1 MMKVLTSLSALPILR
16 NPIVT
21 LGTYDGVH
29 IGHKTILTQLI
40 NKAKETGKDS
50 MLITFDPHPRQA
62 LGLGEISLLST
73 LEEKIN
79 LLSETGLDYLLILP
93 FTKEF
98 STQGATEFITNVL
111 IDQLNISEIMLGYD
125 HKFGH
130 NREGDVHLLADVLTK
145 TGRFVTEIP
154 AQDVDEIIVSSTKI
168 RTALI
173 EGEIQTANRLLD
185 YNYQV
190 SGKVVLGNQLG
201 RTIGFPTANI
211 ELTNTSKL
219 IPSDGVYAVKLTVE
233 GITHHGMMNIGIRP
247 TVSNSQ
253 NRVIEVHLFDF
264 NSDIYGKSVT
274 ITVCNHLRREQ
285 VFSGIEA
292 LTEQLKKDEVDSRRH
307 FASL

>member
-16 NPIVT
+16 NPVVT

-29 IGHKTILTQLI
+29 IGHRTILTQLV
-40 NKAKETGKDS
+40 NKAKQTGKDS
-50 MLITFDPHPRQA
+50 MLITFDPHPRLA

-73 LEEKIN
+73 LEEKTE
-79 LLSETGLDYLLILP
+79 LLATTGLDYLLVLP

-98 STQGATEFITNVL
+98 SNQGARDFISNVL
-111 IDQLNISEIMLGYD
+111 IDQLNISGIILGYD

-130 NREGDVHLLADVLTK
+130 NREGDVNLLADVLTK
-145 TGRFVTEIP
+145 TGRYVTEIP

-173 EGEIQTANRLLD
+173 QGEIQAANRLLG

-190 SGKVVLGNQLG
+190 SGTVVSGNQLG

-211 ELTNTSKL
+211 ELINTSKL
-219 IPSDGVYAVKLTVE
+219 IPGNGVYVVTLTVK
-233 GITHHGMMNIGIRP
+233 GITYHGMMNIGIRP
-247 TVSNSQ
+247 TVNHSQ
-253 NRVIEVHLFDF
+253 HRVIEVYVFDF
-264 NSDIYGKSVT
+264 NSDIYGDAVT
-274 ITVCNHLRREQ
+274 ISLCHRLREEQ
-285 VFSGIEA
+285 TFSGIEA
-292 LTEQLKKDEVDSRRH
+292 LTEQLKKDEVDSRRY

>member
-29 IGHKTILTQLI
+29 IGHRSILTKLI

-73 LEEKIN
+73 LEEKVE
-79 LLSETGLDYLLILP
+79 LLSNTGLNYLLVLP

-98 STQGATEFITNVL
+98 SNQGARDFISNVL

-130 NREGDVHLLADVLTK
+130 NREGDVQLLAEVLTK
-145 TGRFVTEIP
+145 TNRFVTEIP

-168 RTALI
+168 RAALI
-173 EGEIQTANRLLD
+173 QGEVERANRLLG
-185 YNYQV
+185 YNYQIK
-190 SGKVVLGNQLG
+190 GKVVAGNQLG

-211 ELTNTSKL
+211 EPTNPSKL
-219 IPSDGVYAVKLTVE
+219 IPGDGVYAVKFMVKDS
-233 GITHHGMMNIGIRP
+233 THIGMMNIGVRP

-253 NRVIEVHLFDF
+253 QRVIEVHLFDF
-264 NSDIYGKSVT
+264 NADIYGESAR
-274 ITVCNHLRREQ
+274 ITVCTHIRGEQ

-292 LTEQLKKDEVDSRRH
+292 LTEQLKKDEVDSRRFFSSH
-307 FASL
+307 

>member
-16 NPIVT
+16 NPVVT

-29 IGHKTILTQLI
+29 IGHRTILTQLV

-73 LEEKIN
+73 LEEKTE
-79 LLSETGLDYLLILP
+79 LLATTGLDYLLVLP

-98 STQGATEFITNVL
+98 SNQGARDFISNVL
-111 IDQLNISEIMLGYD
+111 IDQLNISGIILGYD

-130 NREGDVHLLADVLTK
+130 NREGDVNLLAEVLTK
-145 TGRFVTEIP
+145 TGRSVTEIP

-173 EGEIQTANRLLD
+173 QGEIQAANRLLG

-190 SGKVVLGNQLG
+190 SGTVVAGNQLG

-211 ELTNTSKL
+211 KLTNTSKL
-219 IPSDGVYAVKLTVE
+219 IPGNGVYVVTLTVK
-233 GITHHGMMNIGIRP
+233 GSTYHGMMNIGVRP
-247 TVSNSQ
+247 TVDLSQ
-253 NRVIEVHLFDF
+253 QRVMEVHLFDF
-264 NSDIYGKSVT
+264 NSDIYGSVVT
-274 ITVCNHLRREQ
+274 ISLCHRLRGEQ
-285 VFSGIEA
+285 TFSGIEA
-292 LTEQLKKDEVDSRRH
+292 LTEQLKKDEVDSRRY

>member
-1 MMKVLTSLSALPILR
+1 MMKVLTGLAALPILR

-29 IGHKTILTQLI
+29 IGHRSILTKLI
-40 NKAKETGKDS
+40 SKAKETGKDS

-62 LGLGEISLLST
+62 LGLGEISLLSA
-73 LEEKIN
+73 LDEKIE

-98 STQGATEFITNVL
+98 STQGANDFITNVL
-111 IDQLNISEIMLGYD
+111 IEQLNISEIMLGYD

-130 NREGDVHLLADVLTK
+130 NREGDVTLLANVLTK
-145 TGRFVTEIP
+145 TNRFVTEIP

-168 RTALI
+168 RAALI
-173 EGEIQTANRLLD
+173 QGEVERANRLLG
-185 YNYQV
+185 YNYQIN
-190 SGKVVLGNQLG
+190 GKVVTGNQLG

-211 ELTNTSKL
+211 EPTNPSKL
-219 IPSDGVYAVKLTVE
+219 IPGDGVYVVKFWVKDS
-233 GITHHGMMNIGIRP
+233 THMGMMNIGVRP

-253 NRVIEVHLFDF
+253 HRVIEVHLFDF
-264 NSDIYGKSVT
+264 NADIYGESVR
-274 ITVCNHLRREQ
+274 ITVCNHIRGEQ
-285 VFSGIEA
+285 VFSGLEA
-292 LTEQLKKDEVDSRRH
+292 LTEQLKKDEVDSRRY

>member
-1 MMKVLTSLSALPILR
+1 MMKVVTILSALPILR

-29 IGHKTILTQLI
+29 IGHRSILKKLI
-40 NKAKETGKDS
+40 NKAKDTGKDS
-50 MLITFDPHPRQA
+50 MLITFDPHPRIA

-73 LEEKIN
+73 LDEKIE

-98 STQGATEFITNVL
+98 SNQGARDFISNVL
-111 IDQLNISEIMLGYD
+111 IDQLNISEIILGYD

-130 NREGDVHLLADVLTK
+130 NREGDVQLLAEVLTK
-145 TGRFVTEIP
+145 TNRFVTEIP

-168 RTALI
+168 RAALI
-173 EGEIQTANRLLD
+173 QGEVERANRLLG
-185 YNYQV
+185 YNYQIK
-190 SGKVVLGNQLG
+190 GKVVTGNQLG

-211 ELTNTSKL
+211 EPTNPSKL
-219 IPSDGVYAVKLTVE
+219 IPGDGVYAVKFWVKNS
-233 GITHHGMMNIGIRP
+233 THMGMMNIGLRP

-253 NRVIEVHLFDF
+253 HRVIEVHLFDF
-264 NSDIYGKSVT
+264 NADIYGESVR
-274 ITVCNHLRREQ
+274 ITVCNHIRGEQ
-285 VFSGIEA
+285 VFLGLEA
-292 LTEQLKKDEVDSRRH
+292 LTEQLKKDEVDSRRY

>member
-1 MMKVLTSLSALPILR
+1 MMKVLTSLSNLPILQ

-29 IGHKTILTQLI
+29 IGHRTILTQLI

-62 LGLGEISLLST
+62 LGLGEVSLLST
-73 LEEKIN
+73 LEEKTN
-79 LLSETGLDYLLILP
+79 LLSDTGLDYLLILP

-98 STQGATEFITNVL
+98 SAQGANDFISNVL

-173 EGEIQTANRLLD
+173 EGEIQTANRLLG

-190 SGKVVLGNQLG
+190 NGKVVAGNQLG

-211 ELTNTSKL
+211 ELINTSKL
-219 IPSDGVYAVKLTVE
+219 IPGNGVYAVELTVK
-233 GITHHGMMNIGIRP
+233 GIPYHGMMNIGIRP
-247 TVSNSQ
+247 TVDHSQ

-264 NSDIYGKSVT
+264 NSDIYGESVT
-274 ITVCNHLRREQ
+274 ITLHNHLRREQ
-285 VFSGIEA
+285 VFSGLEA
-292 LTEQLKKDEVDSRRH
+292 LTEQLKKDEVNSRRY

>member
-29 IGHKTILTQLI
+29 IGHRSILTKLI
-40 NKAKETGKDS
+40 NKAKATGKDS

-73 LEEKIN
+73 LEEKVE
-79 LLSETGLDYLLILP
+79 LLSNTGLNYLLVLP

-98 STQGATEFITNVL
+98 SNQGARDFISNVL

-130 NREGDVHLLADVLTK
+130 NREGDVQLLAEVLTK
-145 TGRFVTEIP
+145 TNRFVTEIP

-168 RTALI
+168 RAALI
-173 EGEIQTANRLLD
+173 QGEVERANRLLG
-185 YNYQV
+185 YNYQIK
-190 SGKVVLGNQLG
+190 GKVVAGNQLG

-211 ELTNTSKL
+211 EPTNPSKL
-219 IPSDGVYAVKLTVE
+219 IPGDGVYAVKFMVKDS
-233 GITHHGMMNIGIRP
+233 THIGMMNIGVRP

-253 NRVIEVHLFDF
+253 QRVIEVHLFDF
-264 NSDIYGKSVT
+264 NADIYGESVR
-274 ITVCNHLRREQ
+274 ITVCTHIRGEQ
-285 VFSGIEA
+285 VFSGLEA
-292 LTEQLKKDEVDSRRH
+292 LTEQLKKDEVDSRRFFSSH
-307 FASL
+307 

>member
-145 TGRFVTEIP
+145 TGRFVNEIP
-154 AQDVDEIIVSSTKI
+154 AQDVDEIIVSSSKI

-173 EGEIQTANRLLD
+173 EGEIQTANRLLG

-219 IPSDGVYAVKLTVE
+219 IPGDGVYAVKLTVE

-264 NSDIYGKSVT
+264 NSDIYGESVT
-274 ITVCNHLRREQ
+274 ITVSNHLRREQ

-292 LTEQLKKDEVDSRRH
+292 LTEQLKKDEVNSRRY

>member
-1 MMKVLTSLSALPILR
+1 MKVLTSLSSLPLLR

-29 IGHKTILTQLI
+29 TGHRAILTQLI
-40 NKAKETGKDS
+40 NKAKDTGKDS

-73 LEEKIN
+73 LDEKIE
-79 LLSETGLDYLLILP
+79 LLSQTGLDYLLVLP

-98 STQGATEFITNVL
+98 SNQGARDFISNVL
-111 IDQLNISEIMLGYD
+111 IEQLNISEIILGYD

-130 NREGDVHLLADVLTK
+130 NREGDVQLLAEILTK
-145 TGRFVTEIP
+145 TNRFVTEIP

-173 EGEIQTANRLLD
+173 QGEVESANRLLG

-190 SGKVVLGNQLG
+190 KGTVVKGKQLG
-201 RTIGFPTANI
+201 RIIGFPTANI
-211 ELTNTSKL
+211 EPMNDSKL
-219 IPSDGVYAVKLTVE
+219 IPGNGVYAVTTRIE
-233 GITHHGMMNIGIRP
+233 GIAYQGMMNIGIRP
-247 TVSNSQ
+247 TVSNSNQ
-253 NRVIEVHLFDF
+253 RVIEVHLFDF
-264 NSDIYGKSVT
+264 NSDIYGETVT
-274 ITVCNHLRREQ
+274 ISLYHRLRGEQ
-285 VFSGIEA
+285 TFSGIEE
-292 LTEQLKKDEVDSRRH
+292 LTEQLKKDEVDSRRY

>member
-29 IGHKTILTQLI
+29 IGHRSILTKLI

-73 LEEKIN
+73 LEEKVE
-79 LLSETGLDYLLILP
+79 LLSNTGLNYLLVLP

-98 STQGATEFITNVL
+98 SNQGARDFISNVL

-130 NREGDVHLLADVLTK
+130 NREGDVQLLAEVLTK
-145 TGRFVTEIP
+145 TNRFVTEIP

-168 RTALI
+168 RAALI
-173 EGEIQTANRLLD
+173 HGEVERAHRLLG
-185 YNYQV
+185 YNYQIK
-190 SGKVVLGNQLG
+190 GKVVAGNQLG

-211 ELTNTSKL
+211 EPTNPSKL
-219 IPSDGVYAVKLTVE
+219 IPGDGVYAVKFMVKDS
-233 GITHHGMMNIGIRP
+233 THIGMMNIGVRP

-253 NRVIEVHLFDF
+253 QRVIEVHLFDF
-264 NSDIYGKSVT
+264 NADIYGESAR
-274 ITVCNHLRREQ
+274 ITVCTHIRGEQ

-292 LTEQLKKDEVDSRRH
+292 LTEQLKKDEVDSRRFFSSH
-307 FASL
+307 

>member
-29 IGHKTILTQLI
+29 IGHRSILTKLI

-73 LEEKIN
+73 LEEKVE
-79 LLSETGLDYLLILP
+79 LLSNTGLNYLLVLP

-98 STQGATEFITNVL
+98 SNQGARDFISNVL

-130 NREGDVHLLADVLTK
+130 NREGDVQLLAEVLTK
-145 TGRFVTEIP
+145 TNRFVTEIP

-168 RTALI
+168 RAALI
-173 EGEIQTANRLLD
+173 HGEVERANRLLG
-185 YNYQV
+185 YNYQIK
-190 SGKVVLGNQLG
+190 GKVVAGNQLG

-211 ELTNTSKL
+211 EPTNPSKL
-219 IPSDGVYAVKLTVE
+219 IPGDGVYVVKFMVKDS
-233 GITHHGMMNIGIRP
+233 THIGMMNIGVRP

-253 NRVIEVHLFDF
+253 QRVIEVHLFDF
-264 NSDIYGKSVT
+264 NADIYGESAR
-274 ITVCNHLRREQ
+274 ITVCTHIRGEQ

-292 LTEQLKKDEVDSRRH
+292 LTEQLKKDEVDSRRFFSSH
-307 FASL
+307 

>member
-1 MMKVLTSLSALPILR
+1 
-16 NPIVT
+16 VT

-173 EGEIQTANRLLD
+173 KGEIQTANRLLG

-292 LTEQLKKDEVDSRRH
+292 LTEQLKKDEVNSRRY

>member
-1 MMKVLTSLSALPILR
+1 MKVLTSLSALPILR

-173 EGEIQTANRLLD
+173 KGEIQTANRLLG

-219 IPSDGVYAVKLTVE
+219 IPGDGVYAVKLTVE

-292 LTEQLKKDEVDSRRH
+292 LTEQLKKDEVNSRRY

>member
-173 EGEIQTANRLLD
+173 KGEIQTANRLLG

-292 LTEQLKKDEVDSRRH
+292 LTEQLKKDEVNSRRY

>member
-173 EGEIQTANRLLD
+173 EGEIQTANRLLG

-219 IPSDGVYAVKLTVE
+219 IPGDGVYAVKLTVE

-292 LTEQLKKDEVDSRRH
+292 LTEQLKKDEVNSRRY

>member
-29 IGHKTILTQLI
+29 IGHRSILTQLI

-73 LEEKIN
+73 LEEKTE
-79 LLSETGLDYLLILP
+79 LLSTTGLDYVLVLP

-98 STQGATEFITNVL
+98 SNQGARDFISNVL
-111 IDQLNISEIMLGYD
+111 IDQLNISEIILGYD

-130 NREGDVHLLADVLTK
+130 NREGDVNLLAEVLTK

-173 EGEIQTANRLLD
+173 QGEVESANRLLG

-190 SGKVVLGNQLG
+190 KGTVVKGKQLG
-201 RTIGFPTANI
+201 RTIGYPTANI
-211 ELTNTSKL
+211 EPLNDSKL
-219 IPSDGVYAVKLTVE
+219 IPGNGVYAVTTCID
-233 GITHHGMMNIGIRP
+233 GITYHGMMNIGIRP
-247 TVSNSQ
+247 TVSDSNH
-253 NRVIEVHLFDF
+253 RVIEVHLFDF
-264 NSDIYGKSVT
+264 NSDIYGGAVT
-274 ITVCNHLRREQ
+274 ISLCHRLRGEQ
-285 VFSGIEA
+285 TFSGIEA
-292 LTEQLKKDEVDSRRH
+292 LTEQLKKDEVDSRRY

>member
-1 MMKVLTSLSALPILR
+1 
-16 NPIVT
+16 VT

-173 EGEIQTANRLLD
+173 KGEIQTANRLLG

-219 IPSDGVYAVKLTVE
+219 IPGDGVYAVKLTVE

-292 LTEQLKKDEVDSRRH
+292 LTEQLKKDEVNSRRY

>member
-1 MMKVLTSLSALPILR
+1 MKVLTSLSSLPILR

-29 IGHKTILTQLI
+29 TGHRAILTQII
-40 NKAKETGKDS
+40 NKAKDTGKDS

-111 IDQLNISEIMLGYD
+111 IDQLNISEILLGYD

-292 LTEQLKKDEVDSRRH
+292 LTEQLKKDEVNSRRY